1 MRTHQIVTL
10 YVHGLSCLYIS
21 LEINIMPQFNKYSDQ
36 ATGWRLRESKLDS
49 WQDYTQF
56 PSPERPD
63 YLVDHPASHSMDN
76 ASLSSRIKWSERES
90 NNSPLNE
97 KVNNEWTRTST
108 PPYVFMAW
116 FLIKHRDKRI
126 PPVSRE
132 PYTLS
137 CWKRCPFITHP

>member
-1 MRTHQIVTL
+1 MRRHQIVTL

-21 LEINIMPQFNKYSDQ
+21 SESNTMPQFNKYSDQ
-36 ATGWRLRESKLDS
+36 TTGWRLSESKFDS

-63 YLVDHPASHSMDN
+63 YLVDHPATHSMGN
-76 ASLSSRIKWSERES
+76 ANIFSRIKWSERES
-90 NNSPLNE
+90 NYSLLNE
-97 KVNNEWTRTST
+97 KVKNEWTCTST
-108 PPYVFMAW
+108 LPYVFMAQ
-116 FLIKHRDKRI
+116 FLNKQRDKWI

-137 CWKRCPFITHP
+137 CWKRWPFITHP